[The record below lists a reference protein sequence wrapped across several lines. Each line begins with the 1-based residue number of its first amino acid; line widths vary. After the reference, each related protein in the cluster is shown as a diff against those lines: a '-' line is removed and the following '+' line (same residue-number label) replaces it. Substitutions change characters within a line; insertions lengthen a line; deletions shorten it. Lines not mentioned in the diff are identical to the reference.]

1 MYAPGHRSVVDDLA
15 DAYVAASRALVG
27 IAVHSLG
34 AAPVEV
40 TVAQY
45 RVLVLVRAAG
55 ELTVGDVAV
64 QLGVNQSN
72 ATRHC
77 DRLQRL
83 GLVAR
88 RRSTSDG
95 RVVRVALTDAG
106 RDLVDTVLR
115 QRRADV
121 RRVLDRLDDA
131 SADAALA
138 ALGAFNEA
146 AQELE
151 RERSVSGLW

>member
-1 MYAPGHRSVVDDLA
+1 MDDLV
-15 DAYVAASRALVG
+15 DAYVTASRALVG

-45 RVLVLVRAAG
+45 RLLVLVAAAG
-55 ELTVGDVAV
+55 ERTVGDIADL
-64 QLGVNQSN
+64 LGINQSN
-72 ATRHC
+72 ATRHS

-83 GLVAR
+83 GLVSR

-106 RDLVDTVLR
+106 RELVDTVLR
-115 QRRADV
+115 QRRDDV
-121 RRVLDRLDDA
+121 RRVLERLDDA
-131 SADAALA
+131 PADAALA
-138 ALGAFNEA
+138 ALRAFNEA
-146 AQELE
+146 AHELE
-151 RERSVSGLW
+151 QERWVSRLW